1 VGRRFRGGFNA
12 EHAES
17 AEGAEKKDRKGTRPV
32 KAFGVQNAHLGKRP
46 LQRQEN
52 GKKAA

>member
-1 VGRRFRGGFNA
+1 VGRRFRGGFND

-17 AEGAEKKDRKGTRPV
+17 TEGAEKKDRKGARPV
-32 KAFGVQNAHLGKRP
+32 KAFGVQNAHFGKRL

-52 GKKAA
+52 SKKAA